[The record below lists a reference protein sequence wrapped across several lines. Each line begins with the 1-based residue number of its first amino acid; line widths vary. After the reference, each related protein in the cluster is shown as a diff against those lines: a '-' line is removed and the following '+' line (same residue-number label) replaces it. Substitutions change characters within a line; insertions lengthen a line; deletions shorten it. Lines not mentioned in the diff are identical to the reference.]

1 MYFSGLWLEVL
12 LYFFW
17 TIFLYPSQ
25 VSVALQVPLR
35 PLTNIVTSKQ
45 QQQRQTNTQARAR
58 AHTHTYTHTHAH
70 THTHSQSY
78 THSHTHTHTHT
89 HTKEIWFFYSTQ
101 MVMSCRWS
109 WQHRRGPARRAQ
121 EITGW
126 CSSQPYALQGRL
138 RRLCQSNRPT
148 DVGSFPWW
156 HYT

>member
-89 HTKEIWFFYSTQ
+89 HTQKKSDFFIALKWWCLAGGPDNTEEDLLVALKKLPADVHHNPTHY
-101 MVMSCRWS
+101 
-109 WQHRRGPARRAQ
+109 RGDYVAFA
-121 EITGW
+121 
-126 CSSQPYALQGRL
+126 
-138 RRLCQSNRPT
+138 NPT
-148 DVGSFPWW
+148 VQQ
-156 HYT
+156 T